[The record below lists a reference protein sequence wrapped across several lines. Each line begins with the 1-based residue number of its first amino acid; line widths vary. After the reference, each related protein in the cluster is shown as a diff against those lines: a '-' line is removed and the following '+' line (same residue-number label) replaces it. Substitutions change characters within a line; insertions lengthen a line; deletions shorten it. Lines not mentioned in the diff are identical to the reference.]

1 VAAGGGLQQE
11 PAGTLARDLTVD
23 RRAGARWLR
32 IDINWASIQMNGPS
46 SYEWSAFDR
55 VVLGAERRRMDV
67 LGVLLYTPSWAR
79 PRGTPPVYAP
89 SPGAYG
95 AFAAAAVRHYAAL
108 GVHAY
113 EVWNEPNT
121 TGFWQPAPSPGAYT
135 ELLKAAYVAI
145 KGADPSA
152 TVVTGGLS
160 PALNEDGNYAPVDF
174 LAGMYAAGAKGYFDA
189 VGHHPY
195 CWPAFPGAG
204 DRWSAWFQM
213 YGTSPSLRSLMV
225 ANGDGDKKIWATEF
239 GAPTN
244 GPRGTY
250 VSVRKQA
257 AMVKRAYRLFA
268 RYGWGG
274 PLFLYQGRDLGNDRS
289 TDQDFFGFLKPDFKP
304 KPAYAA
310 YREVAASL

>member
-1 VAAGGGLQQE
+1 V
-11 PAGTLARDLTVD
+11 RDLNAD

-32 IDINWASIQMNGPS
+32 VDLNWASIQMNGPD
-46 SYEWSAFDR
+46 SYEWTAFDR
-55 VVLGAERRRMDV
+55 VVIGAERRRMNV
-67 LGVLLYTPSWAR
+67 LGLLLYTPSWAR
-79 PRGTPPVYAP
+79 PRGTSPVSAP
-89 SPGAYG
+89 SPGAYA

-121 TGFWQPAPSPGAYT
+121 TGFWQPAPSPAAYT
-135 ELLKAAYVAI
+135 ALLRAAYVAI
-145 KGADPSA
+145 KGADPWA

-160 PALNEDGNYAPVDF
+160 PALNRDGNYAPVDF
-174 LAGMYAAGAKGYFDA
+174 LAGMYAAGAKGFFDA

-195 CWPAFPGAG
+195 CWPAFPGAA

-213 YGTSPSLRSLMV
+213 YGTSPSLRSVMV

-250 VSVRKQA
+250 VSARKQA
-257 AMVKRAYRLFA
+257 AMVKHAYRLFA

-289 TDQDFFGFLKPDFKP
+289 TDQDFFGFLKPDFTP

-310 YREVAASL
+310 YRQIVAAL